1 MFVLKDERRC
11 DNQYR
16 RSELLKDEMTVN
28 LIFANNLRDFRISII
43 HRIGISDGSKQRLY
57 IYIYK
62 KLRKRNISFR
72 SMYTLDSSKCHG
84 MNMQASG
91 SASGI
96 RRNIFIRGQIYSSQ
110 QRFWREI
117 SLESIPGEIFLISR
131 V

>member
-1 MFVLKDERRC
+1 MFV
-11 DNQYR
+11 
-16 RSELLKDEMTVN
+16 LKDEMTVN
-28 LIFANNLRDFRISII
+28 LIFANNLRDFRISI

-62 KLRKRNISFR
+62 KLRKGNISFR

-96 RRNIFIRGQIYSSQ
+96 RRNIFIRGQIYPSQ
-110 QRFWREI
+110 QRFWYSRRNI
-117 SLESIPGEIFLISR
+117 FNLESLNHGETDSEVEIF